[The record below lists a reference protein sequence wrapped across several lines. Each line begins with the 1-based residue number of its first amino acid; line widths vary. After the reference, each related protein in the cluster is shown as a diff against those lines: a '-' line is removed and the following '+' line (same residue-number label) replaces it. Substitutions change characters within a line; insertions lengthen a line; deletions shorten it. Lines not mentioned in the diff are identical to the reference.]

1 MIQPPFAG
9 LSTDEVRSRIEQNL
23 TNREIPGKTKTAGEI
38 IFENSFSIFNLVNIV
53 IIGALLGFY
62 FYTGDFRLF
71 LDSLGII
78 SVVFF
83 NTLIAIAQEFRASR
97 ILARLELLK
106 NEPVTVIR
114 NSEKTNIDKH
124 QIVQDDVI
132 MLNKGEQVVVDGTV
146 LASNHLEI
154 DESLLTGESLPVEKK
169 DGHSLLSGSYC
180 VYGSGFYKA
189 EKLGDKSYAA
199 AIVRKARKYKLHVSP
214 LLKKVNLIFTV
225 SFAAAILMV
234 AAEGFISIG
243 AAGLTV
249 ESFRK
254 VSAIAISLI
263 PEGLVFFS
271 TVTFMI
277 GIIRIAKLGAII
289 QKVNAIDSFSTVKIV
304 CIDKTGTLTKNN
316 MTVSGIVTLSRYN
329 TEELQKLL
337 GTYSYYSSDKNATIS
352 ALMNFEKYEESQWY
366 DEVPFSSERKMSALK
381 LNVSGAA
388 MCLVLGAA
396 EVVAG
401 KTAGE
406 KGSEITALLDSANLK
421 GKRNLILAEARSSAI
436 FDDEKWSGVKLEP
449 LCIISMKDEARED
462 AASAVRLFRKNNIEL
477 KIISGDYED
486 SINSTLQDIG
496 WQVPESGFI
505 TGSELRELS
514 GRDLDAAIR
523 GKSVFT
529 RLSPEDKVN
538 IVKALKNA
546 GLETAVIGDGINDL
560 PAIKEASLGIAMEEG
575 SAITKDA
582 ADIVLLKNK
591 FTILPAV
598 FDEGNR
604 IINTVLYV
612 SKLMVT
618 KNLVLLLLSVLSWFA
633 LSTFP
638 FTPRSSSLI
647 NIMTVAL
654 PAYYIALKNRNRK
667 PVPDFFKSLFRFVFV
682 SAAVIVSTI
691 LLSIYAAKGLFAY
704 TSAGMD
710 TFLGVIILFM
720 LMANFFSALND
731 DSAKNVKPYLFYGLL
746 LIVVYIFYSLAGYM
760 IPVLNIVSTFYE
772 ITPINLGMWLSAAAI
787 IIPASLVLFAVNH
800 FFNKKESRAT
810 VPGKV

>member
-1 MIQPPFAG
+1 MIQQQFAG
-9 LSTDEVRSRIEQNL
+9 LSTDEVNSRIERNL
-23 TNREIPGKTKTAGEI
+23 TNRKMPDKTKTAGEI
-38 IFENSFSIFNLVNIV
+38 IFENSFNIFNLLNIL
-53 IIGALLGFY
+53 IIGALLGYY

-83 NTLIAIAQEFRASR
+83 NTIIAIAQEFRASR
-97 ILARLELLK
+97 NLAKLELLK
-106 NEPVTVIR
+106 DEPVTVIR
-114 NSEKTNIDKH
+114 NSEQMKIDKH
-124 QIVQDDVI
+124 GIVQDDVI

-154 DESLLTGESLPVEKK
+154 DESLLTGESMPVEMKVGQK
-169 DGHSLLSGSYC
+169 LLSGSYC
-180 VYGSGFYKA
+180 MYGSGFYKA
-189 EKLGDKSYAA
+189 EKLGYESYSA

-214 LLKKVNLIFTV
+214 LLKKVNMIFSV

-234 AAEGFISIG
+234 AAEGLITIG
-243 AAGLTV
+243 GAGLTV

-289 QKVNAIDSFSTVKIV
+289 QKVNAIDSFSTIKIV
-304 CIDKTGTLTKNN
+304 CIDKTGTLTKNR
-316 MTVSGIVTLSRYN
+316 MTVSGIVALSKYN
-329 TEELQKLL
+329 TEELKKML
-337 GTYSYYSSDKNATIS
+337 GTYSFYSSDKNATIS
-352 ALMNFEKYEESQWY
+352 ALKKFVRYEESQWY

-381 LNVSGAA
+381 LKISGTEK
-388 MCLVLGAA
+388 CLVLGAP

-401 KTAGE
+401 KAAGE
-406 KGSEITALLDSANLK
+406 KFSEISALMEKEELK
-421 GKRNLILAEARSSAI
+421 GKRNLILAEAPNTAI
-436 FDDEKWSGVKLEP
+436 FDNEKWEEVNLVP

-462 AASAVRLFRKNNIEL
+462 AASAVRLFRSNNIEL
-477 KIISGDYED
+477 KIISGDSED
-486 SINSTLQDIG
+486 SIISTLHDIG
-496 WQVPESGFI
+496 LELPENGFI

-514 GRDLDAAIR
+514 GREFEAAIHK
-523 GKSVFT
+523 KSVFT

-538 IVKALKNA
+538 IVKGLKNA

-560 PAIKEASLGIAMEEG
+560 PAIKESSLGIAMEEG

-618 KNLVLLLLSVLSWFA
+618 KNLVLLLLSVLTWFS

-654 PAYYIALKNRNRK
+654 PAYFIALKNRNRK
-667 PVPDFFKSLFRFVFV
+667 PAPDFFKNLFRFVLV
-682 SAAVIVSTI
+682 SAVMIVLAILFSTF
-691 LLSIYAAKGLFAY
+691 AARSVFTY
-704 TSAGMD
+704 TPEEIDSY
-710 TFLGVIILFM
+710 LGVIVIFM
-720 LMANFFSALND
+720 LMANFYSALND
-731 DSAKNVKPYLFYGLL
+731 GSAKNAKPYLYFGVLL
-746 LIVVYIFYSLAGYM
+746 TVIYIFYSLAGYM
-760 IPVLNIVSTFYE
+760 IPILNIVSTFYE
-772 ITPINLGMWLSAAAI
+772 ITAIEPGMWLRAAVVFV
-787 IIPASLVLFAVNH
+787 PASLLLFTANYILSVN
-800 FFNKKESRAT
+800 ESRA
-810 VPGKV
+810 VMPGKG